1 MRVAVALSAALIALA
16 GCASTPGE
24 PGLPGLPGTQTEQA
38 TNQNDCAVIAAVA
51 RGHYQFGPGNVPPP
65 LWLFSDDT
73 SWKPRC
79 DWSRYG
85 VSFPTTYDPNRQHQP
100 GDRVQYV
107 QFQKPVYDGRGAT
120 IEAGILHGPLAG
132 MGVRCRV
139 VSGVAGWTLAGQCEN
154 TWIS

>member
-1 MRVAVALSAALIALA
+1 MRVATLLCTAALALS
-16 GCASTPGE
+16 GCASAPDVGTPG
-24 PGLPGLPGTQTEQA
+24 PQA

-51 RGHYQFGPGNVPPP
+51 KGHYQFSPTNIAPP
-65 LWLFSDDT
+65 LWLFSEAGDW
-73 SWKPRC
+73 SPRC

-85 VSFPTTYDPNRQHQP
+85 VSFPTTYDPHRQHQP

>member
-1 MRVAVALSAALIALA
+1 MRAAALLCTAAFALSACVSA
-16 GCASTPGE
+16 PGQ
-24 PGLPGLPGTQTEQA
+24 PGQSGQPGEQA
-38 TNQNDCAVIAAVA
+38 TSQNDCAVIAAVA
-51 RGHYQFGPGNVPPP
+51 KGHYEFDRPGNTPPP
-65 LWLFSDDT
+65 LWLFSEDGDW
-73 SWKPRC
+73 SPRC

-85 VSFPTTYDPNRQHQP
+85 LSFPTTYDPNRQHQP

-139 VSGVAGWTLAGQCEN
+139 VSGIAGWTLAGQCEN

>member
-1 MRVAVALSAALIALA
+1 MRATAVLCTAALALSA
-16 GCASTPGE
+16 CAATPAE
-24 PGLPGLPGTQTEQA
+24 PGLPGLPGTQT

-51 RGHYQFGPGNVPPP
+51 KGHYQFGPNNVPPP
-65 LWLFSDDT
+65 LWLFSEDGD
-73 SWKPRC
+73 WKPRC
-79 DWSRYG
+79 DWSHYG

-100 GDRVQYV
+100 GDRVQWV

>member
-1 MRVAVALSAALIALA
+1 MRVAALLCTAALSLTA
-16 GCASTPGE
+16 CASAPGE
-24 PGLPGLPGTQTEQA
+24 PGLPGQPGTDQA

-51 RGHYQFGPGNVPPP
+51 KGHYEFDRPGNTPPP
-65 LWLFSDDT
+65 LWLFSEDGDW
-73 SWKPRC
+73 SPRC
-79 DWSRYG
+79 NWSRYG
-85 VSFPTTYDPNRQHQP
+85 LSFPATFDPDASRTP
-100 GDRVQYV
+100 GERVQYV